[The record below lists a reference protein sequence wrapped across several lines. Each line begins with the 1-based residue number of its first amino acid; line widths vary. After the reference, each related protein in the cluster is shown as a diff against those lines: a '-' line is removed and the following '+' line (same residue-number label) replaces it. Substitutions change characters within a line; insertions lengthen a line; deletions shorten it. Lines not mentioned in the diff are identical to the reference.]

1 MYSFKI
7 QNSMKS
13 QKKKKKIIKRVLKVI
28 VMKKFQLSNL
38 LWIQL
43 RKNFFVSL

>member
-13 QKKKKKIIKRVLKVI
+13 QKKKKIIKRVLKVI